1 MCLLNSFVVVIPSQP
16 DRNGRDPI
24 VVIGGGPGGLTAAYE
39 LVRRGHRVIVYEAD
53 SQVGGISK
61 TVEYKGFRF
70 DLGGHR
76 FFTKVKVVREMWRM
90 MLGEEF
96 LRRPR
101 FSRIYY
107 DGKFFAYP
115 LKAVN
120 VVRNLGLLTSVSVG
134 LSYLR
139 ARMFPVTPEVSFV
152 DWITNRFGRR
162 LYEIFFKGYTE
173 KVWGIPCTS
182 ISSAWAA
189 QRIKGLSFATAVIN
203 MLLPA
208 RGNGAIKTLID
219 EFEYPRL
226 GPGMMW
232 EAFAERIEESGGNV
246 VLNTRVRRLIHNG
259 VHVGAVEVETADGRR
274 TVQAASHVVSTMPL
288 RHLVNMMEPE
298 LAPEVR
304 ESANRLSYR
313 DFLVVAIIIR
323 QENVFPDNW
332 IYIHDDRVKVGRI
345 QNFKNWS
352 SDMVPDSSYTCL
364 GLEYFCFAG
373 DGLWASSEEELVTL
387 ATQELS
393 LLGIVFPDLIVDG
406 TVVRVPK
413 AYPVYDEGYEGALEV
428 LKGSLAG
435 VDNLQM
441 VGRNGMHKYNNQ
453 DHAMLMYRTR
463 FLGHTFALR
472 GMA

>member
-1 MCLLNSFVVVIPSQP
+1 MC
-16 DRNGRDPI
+16 
-24 VVIGGGPGGLTAAYE
+24 
-39 LVRRGHRVIVYEAD
+39 
-53 SQVGGISK
+53 
-61 TVEYKGFRF
+61 
-70 DLGGHR
+70 
-76 FFTKVKVVREMWRM
+76 
-90 MLGEEF
+90 
-96 LRRPR
+96 
-101 FSRIYY
+101 
-107 DGKFFAYP
+107 
-115 LKAVN
+115 
-120 VVRNLGLLTSVSVG
+120 
-134 LSYLR
+134 
-139 ARMFPVTPEVSFV
+139 
-152 DWITNRFGRR
+152 
-162 LYEIFFKGYTE
+162 
-173 KVWGIPCTS
+173 
-182 ISSAWAA
+182 
-189 QRIKGLSFATAVIN
+189 
-203 MLLPA
+203 
-208 RGNGAIKTLID
+208 
-219 EFEYPRL
+219 
-226 GPGMMW
+226 
-232 EAFAERIEESGGNV
+232 
-246 VLNTRVRRLIHNG
+246 
-259 VHVGAVEVETADGRR
+259 
-274 TVQAASHVVSTMPL
+274 VQGTGCGTPL